1 MNTPRYFEL
10 RGEAYNV
17 VNHPVFG
24 APGQTSAQGRV
35 VAETNSSF
43 GFITFQGNPSRSNS
57 ARASFSNCGYS
68 NVSLYSTPFAL

>member
-1 MNTPRYFEL
+1 MNTARGFEV

-24 APGQTSAQGRV
+24 APGQTSAQGPV

-43 GFITFQGNPSRSNS
+43 GLITFQDNRSRSLQLG
-57 ARASFSNCGYS
+57 ARF
-68 NVSLYSTPFAL
+68 VF

>member
-24 APGQTSAQGRV
+24 APGQTSAQGPV

-43 GFITFQGNPSRSNS
+43 GFITIQGNPSRSLQLG
-57 ARASFSNCGYS
+57 ARF
-68 NVSLYSTPFAL
+68 VF